1 VLVFSHLSHLY
12 PDGASMYITFAWRRA
27 QDPEATLAR
36 WQLMKIAASEIIT
49 SAGGTISHQHGVGHD
64 HKPWLEVEKGK
75 LGIQAIQSAVKT
87 FDPKGIFNT
96 GNLV

>member
-1 VLVFSHLSHLY
+1 
-12 PDGASMYITFAWRRA
+12 MYITFAWRRA